1 MLCLTCQTNLPP
13 SLRPKFAVLRCRRR
27 TAEKDQSIDSRRWD
41 NSAEEGEDSEHEH
54 TCTVCE
60 IKTRFLHVKGLPCRR
75 RDKRSSFVCEVI
87 VIVRQ
92 HFTDSCL
99 LILAPSEKVRG
110 IYVRELWTHSNIEA
124 LHKRRPFVSSAAW
137 KTLYV

>member
-1 MLCLTCQTNLPP
+1 VCGLT
-13 SLRPKFAVLRCRRR
+13 
-27 TAEKDQSIDSRRWD
+27 
-41 NSAEEGEDSEHEH
+41 
-54 TCTVCE
+54 
-60 IKTRFLHVKGLPCRR
+60 
-75 RDKRSSFVCEVI
+75 

-124 LHKRRPFVSSAAW
+124 LHRRDRI
-137 KTLYV
+137 